1 MLLMRSML
9 LGLCLSY
16 GFIIAK
22 IFGGDNFNTMWIWST
37 FIIFYMNNECL
48 NGKLNLFIHKDE
60 HEE

>member
-1 MLLMRSML
+1 ML
-9 LGLCLSY
+9 LGLCLLY

-22 IFGGDNFNTMWIWST
+22 IFGKDNFNTMWIWST
-37 FIIFYMNNECL
+37 FIIFYINNECL